1 MTDKWISAS
10 PGQGQLF
17 FNILG
22 NGIDSKCGGFN
33 AGDKGV
39 LAAHFQYVNRVM
51 GDIGNDAVI
60 DITKLNQLK
69 DNIKITL
76 YQYISDLLTENEYM
90 FYPLPAYINLAA
102 KGLQEN
108 DLLDMFRPSLNFEKV
123 SCGPLFLS
131 MYVGGNSRQLSFKA
145 ASNCSAD
152 ITPNF
157 DNDSF
162 NLSIEGIEK
171 PDEFLGTSTNNS
183 TPGFTAFKVVYG
195 LENQNHFKN
204 IQLDQTEFSE
214 TAESLLVVD
223 KLAQQGGTDQST
235 KGQNLNSVYLTRSYT
250 CTMESLGNMM
260 IQPMMYFDLFGVPMF
275 NGAYLITEVKHNFK
289 PNHATTTFKGTR
301 QPIATIPIVTDA
313 AVAMTLTLKDIKAS
327 TNANSISAIGGGG
340 VGAGSG
346 PLLAGIKETTIKLPS
361 GADAK
366 LSQLNPLLDVTY
378 NQNRSFKNG
387 NPEWIVLHWA
397 GGFNFEGEIAALKK
411 NKLAY
416 HLTID
421 TDGSIKQLY
430 NLDKVSSHA
439 GCEGKTVNCKSFNS
453 PSIGISYIGG
463 VENGDKYGYQRTWSE
478 WQTEDLNYNQLGKC
492 QGDGVYKDGCIK
504 TTYKSKKQWESII
517 NAILIAKAHHPS
529 IKGITSH
536 HLLSG
541 EKSDVGDNFPW
552 TELFKSIKEK
562 SGWEPVFGNEFRDD
576 KGQLIKKFK
585 NDTFIS
591 YAQDIVEYQQ
601 SSGFGQENFTIKQI
615 YDYLNNK
622 IQNQNLVFGI
632 MGNIKQES
640 QFQNYAT
647 GDGPKPNG
655 TGLPAQNGSWY
666 CSWGFTQ
673 LNVCGGIGN
682 EFLKENNLEN
692 ANNSEKI
699 RALTNPTKHLDYVIK
714 WVEKNYGNGTLPV
727 TQQDTV
733 ENWAKRFA
741 DDYENCTGCSTSN
754 SPQQLTRAKNA
765 VSLSNQTWT

>member
-22 NGIDSKCGGFN
+22 NGIDNKCGGFN
-33 AGDKGV
+33 AGEKGV

-327 TNANSISAIGGGG
+327 TNAGSITTNSNLKSIGKQNPPIDSSILKLFTNPFTCDKKAK
-340 VGAGSG
+340 VTSQYAVRQIDKGAGSLSENHCGLDISPGNANEYYTDG
-346 PLLAGIKETTIKLPS
+346 PNKGKGKSVEVVSVYNGVVTDARAMSGFGAPPDGGAVVIRYGEDNGSKPFSDNYFYFFVYGHVTPKVGLIPGTIVKAGEVIGNAVWPNRDANGEKLFNTGLHLHLQVHRQTENQKNWISGCANTVNPSSFLNQKENCIGNVQEVIFGTGDDITSKAGNVNVVRYNTVNTTPTETSNYYNTILTKLGAPITDGNILFLKAWRQAEGGNATWNGFNTTLNKQNSTNYNEDKVKNYVDGELGAQAIVDTLLQTPGGRGTYYKNIVDTLRKGIKDQN
-361 GADAK
+361 DAK
-366 LSQLNPLLDVTY
+366 EYAKNWQLKGGDLFTWVNGPNGPATGEQY
-378 NQNRSFKNG
+378 EKFKNG
-387 NPEWIVLHWA
+387 YVYNVLKYNV
-397 GGFNFEGEIAALKK
+397 GTGDLKK
-411 NKLAY
+411 QA
-416 HLTID
+416 
-421 TDGSIKQLY
+421 
-430 NLDKVSSHA
+430 
-439 GCEGKTVNCKSFNS
+439 
-453 PSIGISYIGG
+453 
-463 VENGDKYGYQRTWSE
+463 
-478 WQTEDLNYNQLGKC
+478 
-492 QGDGVYKDGCIK
+492 
-504 TTYKSKKQWESII
+504 
-517 NAILIAKAHHPS
+517 
-529 IKGITSH
+529 
-536 HLLSG
+536 
-541 EKSDVGDNFPW
+541 
-552 TELFKSIKEK
+552 
-562 SGWEPVFGNEFRDD
+562 
-576 KGQLIKKFK
+576 
-585 NDTFIS
+585 
-591 YAQDIVEYQQ
+591 
-601 SSGFGQENFTIKQI
+601 
-615 YDYLNNK
+615 
-622 IQNQNLVFGI
+622 
-632 MGNIKQES
+632 
-640 QFQNYAT
+640 
-647 GDGPKPNG
+647 
-655 TGLPAQNGSWY
+655 
-666 CSWGFTQ
+666 
-673 LNVCGGIGN
+673 
-682 EFLKENNLEN
+682 
-692 ANNSEKI
+692 
-699 RALTNPTKHLDYVIK
+699 
-714 WVEKNYGNGTLPV
+714 
-727 TQQDTV
+727 
-733 ENWAKRFA
+733 
-741 DDYENCTGCSTSN
+741 
-754 SPQQLTRAKNA
+754 
-765 VSLSNQTWT
+765 